1 MSFEEITYG
10 NNWFKNNPHK
20 VAGIEFETT
29 SMFFPIQVKGTKE
42 DVLRVVYGSEK
53 INVAKAKA
61 LALKLKLK
69 MI

>member
-61 LALKLKLK
+61 LALKMKLK

>member
-10 NNWFKNNPHK
+10 NNWFKNNPQK